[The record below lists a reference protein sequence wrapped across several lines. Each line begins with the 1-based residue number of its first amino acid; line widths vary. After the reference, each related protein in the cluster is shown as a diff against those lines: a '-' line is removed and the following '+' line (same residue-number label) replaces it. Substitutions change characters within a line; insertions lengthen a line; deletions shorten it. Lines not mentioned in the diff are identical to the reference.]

1 MQRDGTEEAMAARA
15 VALALENATR
25 GQLPFGALVVCD
37 GTVLGTGVNT
47 AVRDHDP
54 TAHAEIAAVRNACQT
69 GATLQ
74 LPGSTLVSSCE
85 PCAMCHAAA
94 LVAGVARIIYAA
106 PKDAVPNLGVQ
117 FPEVL
122 AQMQAVEADRIQPD
136 RTHPNGRGG
145 RAVCSVHR
153 RSRPDPVMLCKG
165 VRGSQPVVSVV
176 GPGTR
181 TPNPRIGSLV

>member
-74 LPGSTLVSSCE
+74 LPGSPPVSSCE

-122 AQMQAVEADRIQPD
+122 AQMQAVWRRTGSNLIEHIPTAGADEP
-136 RTHPNGRGG
+136 GG
-145 RAVCSVHR
+145 RHTAEDR
-153 RSRPDPVMLCKG
+153 RSPHR
-165 VRGSQPVVSVV
+165 S
-176 GPGTR
+176 
-181 TPNPRIGSLV
+181 

>member
-1 MQRDGTEEAMAARA
+1 MQRYGTEEAMAARA

-25 GQLPFGALVVCD
+25 GQLPFGALVVRD
-37 GTVLGTGVNT
+37 GTVLGSGVNT

-54 TAHAEIAAVRNACQT
+54 TAHAEIAAVRDACQT
-69 GATLQ
+69 SATLH

-122 AQMQAVEADRIQPD
+122 AQM
-136 RTHPNGRGG
+136 
-145 RAVCSVHR
+145 RAVWR
-153 RSRPDPVMLCKG
+153 RT
-165 VRGSQPVVSVV
+165 GSNLIEHIPTAGADEPFARYIAEV
-176 GPGTR
+176 GL
-181 TPNPRIGSLV
+181 TP

>member
-1 MQRDGTEEAMAARA
+1 MQRDGTRPWRLAPSHWRWKTRVEANSPSELWLFR
-15 VALALENATR
+15 
-25 GQLPFGALVVCD
+25 D

-85 PCAMCHAAA
+85 PCAMCHTAA

-122 AQMQAVEADRIQPD
+122 AEMQAVWRRTGSNMIEHIPTAGADEPFARYIAEV
-136 RTHPNGRGG
+136 GR
-145 RAVCSVHR
+145 
-153 RSRPDPVMLCKG
+153 
-165 VRGSQPVVSVV
+165 
-176 GPGTR
+176 
-181 TPNPRIGSLV
+181 PRDAL

>member
-1 MQRDGTEEAMAARA
+1 MADRA

-25 GQLPFGALVVCD
+25 GQLPFGALVVRD

-106 PKDAVPNLGVQ
+106 PRDAVPKLGVQ

-122 AQMQAVEADRIQPD
+122 AQMQAVWRRTGSNMIEDIPTTGADEPFARYI
-136 RTHPNGRGG
+136 
-145 RAVCSVHR
+145 VE
-153 RSRPDPVMLCKG
+153 
-165 VRGSQPVVSVV
+165 V
-176 GPGTR
+176 GL
-181 TPNPRIGSLV
+181 TP

>member
-1 MQRDGTEEAMAARA
+1 MAVRRDPSFKPKMSQTEDQPMQGDGTEEAMAARA

-25 GQLPFGALVVCD
+25 GQLPFGALVVRD

-54 TAHAEIAAVRNACQT
+54 TAHAEIAAIRDACQT

-74 LPGSTLVSSCE
+74 LSGSTLVSSCE

-122 AQMQAVEADRIQPD
+122 AQMQAVWRRTGSTLIEHIPTAGADEPFARYI
-136 RTHPNGRGG
+136 
-145 RAVCSVHR
+145 AE
-153 RSRPDPVMLCKG
+153 
-165 VRGSQPVVSVV
+165 V
-176 GPGTR
+176 GL
-181 TPNPRIGSLV
+181 TP

>member
-1 MQRDGTEEAMAARA
+1 MSQTEDQPMQRDRTEEAMAARA

-25 GQLPFGALVVCD
+25 GQLPFGALVVHD

-54 TAHAEIAAVRNACQT
+54 TAHAEIAAVRAACQT

-74 LPGSTLVSSCE
+74 LSGSMLVSSCE

-106 PKDAVPNLGVQ
+106 PKEAVPDLGVP

-122 AQMQAVEADRIQPD
+122 AQMQAVWR
-136 RTHPNGRGG
+136 RTGSNPAEFIPTAG
-145 RAVCSVHR
+145 AEE
-153 RSRPDPVMLCKG
+153 PF
-165 VRGSQPVVSVV
+165 VRYIAEV
-176 GPGTR
+176 GL
-181 TPNPRIGSLV
+181 TP